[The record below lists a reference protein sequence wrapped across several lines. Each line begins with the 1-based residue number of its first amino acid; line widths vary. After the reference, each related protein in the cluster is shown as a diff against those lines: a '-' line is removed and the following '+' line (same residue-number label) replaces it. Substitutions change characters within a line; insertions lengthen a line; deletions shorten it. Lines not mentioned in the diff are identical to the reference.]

1 MKKKFPAVFF
11 TLVTAILICH
21 IFVSLMLYKYNSTYG
36 LIGIVSAIMLITVLV
51 IVSVLY
57 SRNFIRHIFRM
68 NNHLENSAADYMNNL
83 PAPVAVINEDRKFV
97 WYNQSFS
104 DKISRGYDVFGLDFE
119 EYVKLDLDL
128 LMSGGTPVCRINGAV
143 YNTVCEKFEEND
155 ISFLIIYFHDETEY
169 FNLKQKSEA
178 SHPNVVILNIDT
190 YDEIMQNAKESEKAQ
205 ASLEI
210 ERLIEQFM
218 SSTNGFVK
226 KTSQNTFYAV
236 IEQRHL
242 DEKIRDKFKI
252 LDLARNI
259 KIAGKYPL
267 TFSIGIGQGADSL
280 AESEK
285 IARQC
290 LDMALGRGG
299 DQAVIKSDNG
309 YHFFGGVSK
318 GVEKMSRTKTRVI
331 ANAMQDIIMNS
342 DKVFIMGHRF
352 GDLDSV
358 GSSCGL
364 AGALRILGKPVYI
377 VVNRKANLATNLID
391 RVEAQT
397 DEKLFISPEN
407 AVNSVGDNDLLI
419 IVDIHNT
426 DCLESY
432 ELYEKMKKSVVIVD
446 HHRRAV
452 RSIENAVIFH
462 HEPYASSASEMVT
475 EIIQYFRFTSDEKL
489 PVYYAEA
496 LLAGIMLDTKSFVMR
511 TGVRTFEAAAF
522 LKKLGADTVAVK
534 LLFSNSFEAY
544 KNRSQIVSTA
554 QIHNNCAIA
563 VADFECDDIR
573 IVAPQAA
580 DELLGITNVDASFVI
595 YKTGEIVNISARSL
609 GAVNV
614 QIIMETLGGGGHQSM
629 AAVQLKDTS
638 ISESFNLLVDAID
651 KRNDDISSSENK

>member
-11 TLVTAILICH
+11 TLVSAILACQ
-21 IFVSLMLYKYNSTYG
+21 IFVSLLLYRYNTVYG
-36 LIGIVSAIMLITVLV
+36 LIGIVSAALLITVLV

-68 NNHLENSAADYMNNL
+68 NNHLENSAADYMNSL
-83 PAPVAVINEDRKFV
+83 PAPVAVINEERKFV

-104 DKISRGYDVFGLDFE
+104 DKISHGYDVFGLDFE
-119 EYVKLDLDL
+119 EYVKLDLDSL
-128 LMSGGTPVCRINGAV
+128 ISGGNPLCRIHGAV
-143 YNTVCEKFEEND
+143 YNATYGKFEEND

-169 FNLKQKSEA
+169 FNLKQKSEE

-205 ASLEI
+205 ASVEI
-210 ERLIEQFM
+210 EQLIEQFM
-218 SSTNGFVK
+218 SSTNGFIK
-226 KTSQNTFYAV
+226 KISPNTFYAV
-236 IEQRHL
+236 IEQHHL
-242 DEKIRDKFKI
+242 NEKIRDRFKI

-259 KIAGKYPL
+259 KIAGKYQL
-267 TFSIGIGQGADSL
+267 TFSIGVGQGADSL

-299 DQAVIKSDNG
+299 DQAVVKSDNG
-309 YHFFGGVSK
+309 YQFFGGVSK
-318 GVEKMSRTKTRVI
+318 GIEKMSRTKTRII

-342 DKVFIMGHRF
+342 DKIFIMGHRF

-358 GSSCGL
+358 GASCGL
-364 AGALRILGKPVYI
+364 AGALRMIDKPVYI
-377 VVNRKANLATNLID
+377 VVNRNANLASNLID
-391 RVEAQT
+391 RVESQT
-397 DEKLFISPEN
+397 DENLFITPQN
-407 AVNSVGDNDLLI
+407 AVDSVGDNDLLI
-419 IVDIHNT
+419 IVDIHNM

-432 ELYEKMKKSVVIVD
+432 ELYEKMKKSVIIVD

-475 EIIQYFRFTSDEKL
+475 EIIQYFKFTGDDKL
-489 PVYYAEA
+489 PICYAEA

-544 KNRSQIVSTA
+544 KNRSHIVSTA

-563 VADFECDDIR
+563 EADFECDDIR

-580 DELLGITNVDASFVI
+580 DELLSITNVDASFVI
-595 YKTGEIVNISARSL
+595 YKTGGIVNISARSL

-614 QIIMETLGGGGHQSM
+614 QIIMEFLGGGGHQTM
-629 AAVQLKDTS
+629 AATQLKDTS
-638 ISESFNLLVDAID
+638 VNEAFNLLVDAIN
-651 KRNDDISSSENK
+651 KRNDDISSKNK